1 MIRITFK
8 IELLLLAVLL
18 AGCGGGSGDYAHR
31 AEGRG
36 GEAWQAVEA
45 MLGAIRDAKSVQTA
59 VAIHSPDGNSDAL
72 TYAAGQ
78 IRKATAATLVK
89 LDRFGDTTR
98 ATVELQ
104 AATSRTT
111 RTPKPPAVIT
121 LLLSADDTGT
131 LRIVSAN

>member
-18 AGCGGGSGDYAHR
+18 AGCGGGGDYAHR
-31 AEGRG
+31 AEERG
-36 GEAWQAVEA
+36 GETWQTVEA
-45 MLGAIRDAKSVQTA
+45 ILDAIRDAKSVQTA

-121 LLLSADDTGT
+121 LLLSADDTGM